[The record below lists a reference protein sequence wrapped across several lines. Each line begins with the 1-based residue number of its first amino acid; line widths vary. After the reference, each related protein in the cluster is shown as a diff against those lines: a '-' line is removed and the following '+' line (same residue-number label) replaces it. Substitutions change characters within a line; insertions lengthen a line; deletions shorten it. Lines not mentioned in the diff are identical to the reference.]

1 MRITERQLRKVIRQ
15 VIRESIEMTDDT
27 VSDRNIEIWQDN
39 ARSRGYQ
46 FNSKIFKV
54 ERDCGSRVVK
64 PGDYILMLTDGRGN
78 EKITVSSLPRL
89 IESIRFQFFCKHDFD
104 LASSLRHTDLD
115 VSPLQC
121 GEMVSE
127 CNGEKFSQWLGSN
140 DYWSQKDS
148 DWQYGVYTF

>member
-15 VIRESIEMTDDT
+15 VIRESIEMTDDRR
-27 VSDRNIEIWQDN
+27 SDRNIEIWQDN

-78 EKITVSSLPRL
+78 EKITVSSLPRI
-89 IESIRFQFFCKHDFD
+89 IESIRFQFFC
-104 LASSLRHTDLD
+104 
-115 VSPLQC
+115 
-121 GEMVSE
+121 
-127 CNGEKFSQWLGSN
+127 
-140 DYWSQKDS
+140 
-148 DWQYGVYTF
+148 